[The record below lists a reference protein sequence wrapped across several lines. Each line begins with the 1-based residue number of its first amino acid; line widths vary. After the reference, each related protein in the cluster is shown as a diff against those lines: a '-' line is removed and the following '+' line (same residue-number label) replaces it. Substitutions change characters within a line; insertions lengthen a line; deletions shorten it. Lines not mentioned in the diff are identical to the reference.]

1 MIYNEMRPH
10 RFDDVKGQAFVVEN
24 VRNQSKRDR
33 FFPVFILC
41 GQYGSGKTT
50 MARLIAMA
58 ANCTHKD
65 ENGNPCG
72 ECEACQ
78 AVLNHSPEGIIEID
92 GASNNGVEDVRK
104 LLANADT
111 LGIFKK
117 KVIVIDEAHMLSK
130 SAFNALLITLENP
143 PEHCIFILCTTEK
156 EALPDTVISRA
167 PVYTFG
173 KISDMVIKD
182 HILEVARKSGIQ
194 ITADAA
200 GMIARYSDGAMRNA
214 LQILEHLSLQNDEGR
229 ITEQDV
235 VSILGLSSI
244 EQQADF
250 ITACLQADIGKIYDI
265 LCDCEKSG
273 IALATF
279 MGDTLR
285 MATDLLLYLA
295 GSQVVGSTYYL
306 ECLNKLTAYGES
318 EAGRLCRLFSRLTS
332 SGNRF
337 LSAERIM
344 MEVLSV
350 FRTETAEMR
359 PVAVRKTMDAV
370 PKAPQAE
377 EEKTKGPEVS
387 VPETKEALES
397 SDPIQNE
404 IENSSKGPGKETFKD
419 TNEAEVPFEEE
430 KQDADVSSVNFNS
443 MFGGM
448 NLFGFSNVMSADS
461 GKKAKKR
468 EKKTQSQES
477 GFGMHFSPVTVAGK
491 AEPESE
497 KLPQPDIEMTET
509 NPQESLISDQ
519 ETESSS
525 DTGLVNDPENAET
538 DEEAYEN
545 GRVVSMRAMEETSD
559 ELAWEDMAKMG
570 LMINSPSIPIPE
582 TEEELDK
589 EYGGLSAKNL
599 SQEQE
604 EVAASEMA
612 SADETE
618 EEDLEE
624 EDPPFRTKA
633 DLRKAEETLKALLKN
648 PGFRVCYNNAK
659 VVMKDY
665 EIFLVYKNSSYYIAS
680 KAFTSLKKGIHSVRE
695 GEI

>member
-58 ANCTHKD
+58 ANCSHKD
-65 ENGNPCG
+65 ANGNPCG

-78 AVLNHSPEGIIEID
+78 AVLSHSPEGIIEID

-104 LLANADT
+104 LLANAAT

-173 KISDMVIKD
+173 KISDIVIKD
-182 HILEVARKSGIQ
+182 HILEVAGKSGIH

-200 GMIARYSDGAMRNA
+200 GMIARYADGAMRNA
-214 LQILEHLSLQNDEGR
+214 LQILEHLSLQNDEGH

-235 VSILGLSSI
+235 ISILGLSSI

-250 ITACLQADIGKIYDI
+250 ITACLQADIGRIYDI

-306 ECLNKLTAYGES
+306 ERLEKLTAYGECD
-318 EAGRLCRLFSRLTS
+318 AGRLCRLFSRLTS

-337 LSAERIM
+337 LSAERIV

-350 FRTETAEMR
+350 FRTEMAEMR
-359 PVAVRKTMDAV
+359 PVAVRKTMDKV
-370 PKAPQAE
+370 PEVSQTE
-377 EEKTKGPEVS
+377 EEKAKDQVS
-387 VPETKEALES
+387 SIPETKETLENLT
-397 SDPIQNE
+397 PMQNE
-404 IENSSKGPGKETFKD
+404 MDNSSEDPDKESFKD
-419 TNEAEVPFEEE
+419 TNEVEVPFEEE
-430 KQDADVSSVNFNS
+430 KQDTDSSSVNFNS

-468 EKKTQSQES
+468 EKKAQSQEN
-477 GFGMHFSPVTVAGK
+477 GFGTHFSPVMVAGK
-491 AEPESE
+491 TEPESE
-497 KLPQPDIEMTET
+497 ELLPEIERAESD
-509 NPQESLISDQ
+509 PQELVNSGCEQ
-519 ETESSS
+519 KNSSS
-525 DTGLVNDPENAET
+525 DAVSANATEDPEM
-538 DEEAYEN
+538 DEPYEN
-545 GRVVSMRAMEETSD
+545 GRIVSMRAMKETSD

-589 EYGGLSAKNL
+589 EYGSLTAKNL
-599 SQEQE
+599 SQEQD
-604 EVAASEMA
+604 EVPASEME
-612 SADETE
+612 SAGDTE

-633 DLRKAEETLKALLKN
+633 DLRKAEETLKVLLKN

-680 KAFTSLKKGIHSVRE
+680 KAFTSLKKGIHSVRD